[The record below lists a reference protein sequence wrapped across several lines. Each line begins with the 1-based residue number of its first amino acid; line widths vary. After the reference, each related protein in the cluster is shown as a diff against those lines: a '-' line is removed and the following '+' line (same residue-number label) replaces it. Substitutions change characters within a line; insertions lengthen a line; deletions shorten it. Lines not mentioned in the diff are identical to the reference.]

1 MKELQYPFDAEYLNK
16 KKKSIKRELL
26 KDTSGFTPVKVAI
39 LGGGTTSNIKLMTEL
54 FLLDNKLLPE
64 FYESEYN
71 MYYEDGMFGNP
82 VLDEFK
88 PDIVYICTSIH
99 NILNFPSVSD
109 DAASIDEMI
118 AGECARYTGIWDA
131 IQSRYDC
138 PVIQNN
144 FELPSYRLLG
154 NMDASDI
161 HGRVNYISRLNS
173 EFCARIRD
181 RKNIYICD
189 INYLSAQ
196 FGLDK
201 WSDPFYYHM
210 YKYAMSIDAIPLL
223 AFNVSNIIKS
233 LYGRNKKGLVLDMD
247 NTLWG
252 GVIGDD
258 GVDNIAIGPE
268 EPEGR
273 VFTEFQTYLKE
284 LSTLG
289 ILLNVDSK
297 NDRENAIAGLHH
309 PDSVLSEDDMIVIKA
324 NWEPKDRNF
333 TEIAST
339 LDLLPES
346 LVFVDDNPA
355 ERHIV
360 TSQIPGVIAPELNE
374 PYEYIRCIDG
384 GGYFEVTGLSADD
397 AGRNQMYKEN
407 AKRADLKASFA
418 DYGEYLKSLEMHGEI
433 ESFKPVYYARITQL
447 TNKSNQFNLTTKRYT
462 QTQIEALAEDD
473 DHITLYGR
481 LSDRFGDNGVV
492 SVVIGRIEDAVC
504 HMELWLM
511 SCRVLKRDME
521 YAMMDALADECIKR
535 GIKTIKG
542 YYYPTAKNGMVK
554 DFYKDMGFDLI
565 SEDENGN
572 REWRFDIPDKYEKK
586 NRYIE
591 TDRTD
596 AQSDAN

>member
-16 KKKSIKRELL
+16 KKKSIRKELL
-26 KDTSGFTPVKVAI
+26 ANTEGFIPVKVAI
-39 LGGGTTSNIKLMTEL
+39 LGGGTTSNIKLMMEL

-82 VLDEFK
+82 VLDEFG
-88 PDIVYICTSIH
+88 PDIVYICTSNH
-99 NILNFPSVSD
+99 NILNYPSVSD
-109 DAASIDEMI
+109 DASVIDDMLASELK
-118 AGECARYTGIWDA
+118 RYTGIWEA
-131 IQSRYDC
+131 VQARYDC

-144 FELPSYRLLG
+144 FEMPSYRLLG

-161 HGRVNYISRLNS
+161 HGRVSFISRLN
-173 EFCARIRD
+173 EAFYAYIREH
-181 RKNIYICD
+181 KNIYICD

-196 FGLDK
+196 FGLNK

-223 AFNVSNIIKS
+223 SFNVANIIKS

-252 GVIGDD
+252 GIIGDD

-284 LSTLG
+284 LSSLG

-297 NDRENAIAGLHH
+297 NDRENALAGLKH

-324 NWEPKDRNF
+324 NWDPKDKNF
-333 TEIAST
+333 KEIAST

-360 TSQIPGVIAPELNE
+360 TSQIPGVIAPELGE
-374 PYEYIRCIDG
+374 PYTYINCIDG

-397 AGRNQMYKEN
+397 AGRNRMYKEN
-407 AKRADLKASFA
+407 AKRADLQASFA
-418 DYGEYLKSLEMHGEI
+418 DYGEYLTSLQMHGEI
-433 ESFKPVYYARITQL
+433 ENFKPVYYARITQL

-462 QTQIEALAEDD
+462 QTQIEALAEDR

-492 SVVIGRIEDAVC
+492 SVVIGRVEGDVC
-504 HMELWLM
+504 HMDLWLM

-521 YAMMDALADECIKR
+521 YAMMDAVVAECQKR
-535 GIKTIKG
+535 GIKTIRG

-554 DFYKDMGFDLI
+554 EFYRDMGFELV
-565 SEDENGN
+565 SENDKGDT
-572 REWRFDIPDKYEKK
+572 EWEFIIPSEYEHK
-586 NRYIE
+586 NRYIDMTE
-591 TDRTD
+591 E
-596 AQSDAN
+596 